1 MCEYNFWDD
10 RTTEAN
16 DSMFCSI
23 IDDYCYNDFD
33 CLRCKEYANFN
44 TWLEELEKGKK
55 EVM

>member
-16 DSMFCSI
+16 DSMYCPI